1 MVSLPKVRVQCLT
14 GDSLLPWPKK
24 KKKELLID
32 GRRRTEGEG
41 RSLEDAHIFPFHSWV
56 DVESS
61 AEMGTRD
68 EGPAWVREGRMPS
81 FILGRKSFRSWRE
94 ERRASAPNL
103 LPASMSGALCAS
115 TNVK

>member
-1 MVSLPKVRVQCLT
+1 MPDWELRPRQ
-14 GDSLLPWPKK
+14 PPAMAKK

-68 EGPAWVREGRMPS
+68 EGPARVREGRMPS